1 MSLQSPE
8 KPSVGLLPRHYPR
21 QTCASCA
28 IVLQAVGRQAPGEHA
43 TIGESMKTQ
52 LDFLMACYA
61 IIGMAMSFQIFF
73 MAWLARDSRAVVVQY
88 GDEVY
93 MTVGIFGITFIAGI
107 VLFLFWIDEY
117 IDSALARKRSL

>member
-1 MSLQSPE
+1 
-8 KPSVGLLPRHYPR
+8 
-21 QTCASCA
+21 
-28 IVLQAVGRQAPGEHA
+28 
-43 TIGESMKTQ
+43 MKTQ

-88 GDEVY
+88 GNEVY

-117 IDSALARKRSL
+117 IDSALARKRYL